1 MVVFWTVCVH
11 THTHMCVCVL
21 AEASLTSLQ
30 TAPGILILFF
40 LPNLFNSEH
49 FIYMKLC
56 KKRGREARREEG
68 RETERG
74 AGEGEKMN

>member
-1 MVVFWTVCVH
+1 MANSNV
-11 THTHMCVCVL
+11 
-21 AEASLTSLQ
+21 
-30 TAPGILILFF
+30 LFF
-40 LPNLFNSEH
+40 IRYFLYLFNSEH

-74 AGEGEKMN
+74 TGEGEKKN